1 MSESYTIRSATAGD
15 EATIKALIRGE
26 HLDPFNVHWQNFLVA
41 EDAEAGRIIGIGQV
55 KPFHSG
61 RELGSLV
68 VVAGWRENGV
78 GGAIIHALIDR
89 EHGPLVL
96 FCLAFRE
103 SYYAKFGF
111 RRCGLSDLPGELK
124 VKYALGTI
132 FTRLARY
139 HLIAM
144 KRPNS
149 LRDA

>member
-1 MSESYTIRSATAGD
+1 MSASYTIRSATASD

-26 HLDPFNVHWQNFLVA
+26 RLDPFNVHWQNFLVA

-61 RELGSLV
+61 RELGSLA
-68 VVAGWRENGV
+68 VVADWRENGV
-78 GGAIIHALIDR
+78 GGDIIRALLAR
-89 EHGPLVL
+89 EHEPLVL

-111 RRCGLSDLPGELK
+111 RRCGLRDLPGELK
-124 VKYALGTI
+124 VKYALGSI